1 MNPSFHQ
8 TIAND
13 FANLGELMES
23 ATRFLE
29 SEGVDAQAVY
39 RINLALEEMVTNI
52 IKYGYDTPGRHEID
66 VTLDVGAKEVALV
79 IVDDGHGF
87 NPVLQEK
94 KEPADNPEDR
104 EIGGWGIPLIKK
116 LLHSMDYRREGG
128 RNILEI
134 KTLRLSGPPSASS
147 GP

>member
-1 MNPSFHQ
+1 MNAPFHQ
-8 TIAND
+8 IIAND
-13 FANLGELMES
+13 FAALGELMEN

-29 SEGVDAQAVY
+29 GGGVDAQAVY

-52 IKYGYDTPGRHEID
+52 IKYGYDEPGRHKIE

-87 NPVLQEK
+87 NPVLQER
-94 KEPADNPEDR
+94 KEPAGDL

-134 KTLRLSGPPSASS
+134 KTLRQSAA
-147 GP
+147 P